1 MTMQLITAAASPF
14 VRKVRVL
21 IRETD
26 QLGDVEEVFVTT
38 MPTAVDPIAKAANPT
53 GRIPALV
60 RPDGPALYD
69 SRVITRFLDAR
80 VNAGLY
86 PERDL
91 WDVLTLEATGEEIM
105 TSTVAMSY
113 EGRLRP
119 DDKQWDGWLDAQWD
133 KVLGGIGA
141 LQARWMAHLNA
152 PLNMG
157 QIGVAC
163 ALAYIDLR
171 HDHRNWRQGHDSVAA
186 WYEEFSKRPSMV
198 DTQPE

>member
-26 QLGDVEEVFVTT
+26 QLGDVEEVFITT
-38 MPTAVDPIAKAANPT
+38 APTAVDPIAKAANPT

-80 VNAGLY
+80 ANAGLY

-105 TSTVAMSY
+105 ASAVAMSY
-113 EGRLRP
+113 EARLRP
-119 DDKQWDGWLDAQWD
+119 EDMHWQPWLDAQWD
-133 KVLGGIGA
+133 KISGA
-141 LQARWMAHLNA
+141 LDALQTRWMAHLNA

-163 ALAYIDLR
+163 ALGYLDLR
-171 HDHRNWRQGHDSVAA
+171 HDHRNWRQGRDSVAD
-186 WYEEFSKRPSMV
+186 WYTEFAKRPSMV
-198 DTQPE
+198 ETTPQ